1 MNCRTFFTYVISL
14 SHVQHKHCLS
24 RLICLDFIVEYKEY
38 HLFWMLSIAMIYSE
52 LCIQLKYICK
62 YVNGH
67 SYLKLV
73 CLTRIMHVVISR
85 HNPSNAINNI
95 TNKLFRYFSF
105 FVVFFRHHMNAA
117 STICT
122 QQT

>member
-1 MNCRTFFTYVISL
+1 MNCRTFFTYIISL

-24 RLICLDFIVEYKEY
+24 RLISLDFIVEYKEF
-38 HLFWMLSIAMIYSE
+38 HHFWMLSIAMIYSE
-52 LCIQLKYICK
+52 FCIQPKDIYK

-73 CLTRIMHVVISR
+73 CLKKKMHLVISR

-95 TNKLFRYFSF
+95 TNKLFRYFSV
-105 FVVFFRHHMNAA
+105 FVDFFRHHGNAA
-117 STICT
+117 STMCT